1 MKYFTLFTA
10 AMMVL
15 LLEVAAQNS
24 QFSDI
29 NSRDNY
35 STNNNRR
42 PRITAYAGYPGRGKR
57 FPKAE
62 HSGVKP
68 PKRDIGGMENLTLA
82 NFNEIMDK
90 KIAEFYQRIKANAKT
105 DRVMARKMKKPQ
117 YSDPLYF
124 GHKRKPIKRPVGKRK
139 FCKECHI
146 VH

>member
-1 MKYFTLFTA
+1 MKYLVLFTA

-15 LLEVAAQNS
+15 LWEVAAQNS
-24 QFSDI
+24 QSGNI

-35 STNNNRR
+35 SPNNYRR
-42 PRITAYAGYPGRGKR
+42 PGITVYVGYSDKR

-68 PKRDIGGMENLTLA
+68 PKRDIGGKENLTLA
-82 NFNEIMDK
+82 SFNKIMDK
-90 KIAEFYQRIKANAKT
+90 KIVEFYQRIKANAKT

>member
-35 STNNNRR
+35 SSNNYRR
-42 PRITAYAGYPGRGKR
+42 PRITAYVGYPDKR

-68 PKRDIGGMENLTLA
+68 PKRDIGGKENLTLA
-82 NFNEIMDK
+82 SFNKIMDK
-90 KIAEFYQRIKANAKT
+90 KIVEFYQRIKANAKT
-105 DRVMARKMKKPQ
+105 DKVMARKMRKPQ